1 MSYLKDESL
10 EERVNRQKTR
20 DINAKVEA
28 DRKAYAEEIRQKNAG
43 QPGYDEV
50 GNLQTTDQLPDE
62 LFPDPPTPE
71 TNLSDFQ
78 EQGGYLDEDEDD
90 EKTIAGHIG
99 SIFSTIGK
107 TTRWID
113 DRVMPQRGKF
123 IDWLEE
129 KNMMAAIAADF
140 ILPDSIDIATFKAA
154 GGTYIPR
161 RILSKGPEAIRAYA
175 RLWNKTQGKAHGLL
189 VKALERMPHQTVYG
203 LTADNLRKASEAVSG
218 TARRYSWTDIEKGKK
233 ILDRELSNKNIEPVQ
248 NLLAKLDDYRLSNVG
263 AEYPLQ
269 GFSRWFG
276 RRPTFIGVNGIEYG
290 IGWSRKNQAYEVYN
304 ATQRIKSR
312 AKKLAAGAAS
322 NPEKA
327 KEAAILFALKRDI
340 NRTSRVWNKA
350 TKSYDIQPV
359 DLWDII
365 IQNPGSAYVE
375 HLISVNSP
383 FWKSPLA
390 KKIGYKAGDPE
401 NLKIIG
407 DQNFKVLKDN
417 IEKHIHRVYNGQFFV
432 DYDKATQN
440 LVIRNTLN
448 GRELP
453 TQIPGYGRA
462 IDFRTYIED
471 AFQGKPMKSL
481 VEVNPDVPPNILK
494 QMKEQY
500 ERGWYYTYN

>member
-1 MSYLKDESL
+1 MSFRKDEPL
-10 EERVNRQKTR
+10 EERVNRQEVR
-20 DINAKVEA
+20 DSNAAAEAERQAEA
-28 DRKAYAEEIRQKNAG
+28 DRLREENAG
-43 QPGYDEV
+43 QPGYDIE

-62 LFPDPPTPE
+62 YPDEPTPE
-71 TNLSDFQ
+71 TNLGDFQ
-78 EQGGYLDEDEDD
+78 EQGGYLDEDPED

-113 DRVMPQRGKF
+113 DQLIPQRGKF

-175 RLWNKTQGKAHGLL
+175 RLWNKTQGKSQLL
-189 VKALERMPHQTVYG
+189 LQKAFERLPAQTVYA
-203 LTADNLRKASEAVSG
+203 LDPKTADNLRKASEAVSG
-218 TARRYSWTDIEKGKK
+218 TARRHGWTDIKKGKN
-233 ILDRELSNKNIEPVQ
+233 ILNRELKNKRIGPIQE
-248 NLLAKLDDYRLSNVG
+248 LLTKLDDFRLNNVG

-269 GFSRWFG
+269 GFAKWFG
-276 RRPTFIGVNGIEYG
+276 KRPTFTGVNGVEYG

-304 ATQRIKSR
+304 FSQRLKSR
-312 AKKLAAGAAS
+312 AKYLAESAAS

-327 KEAAILFALKRDI
+327 EKASILFALKRDL
-340 NRTSRVWNKA
+340 NKTSRVWNPV

-359 DLWDII
+359 DLWDVI

-383 FWKSPLA
+383 FWKSPLG

-407 DQNFKVLKDN
+407 DRNFKLLKDN
-417 IEKHIHRVYNGQFFV
+417 IEKHIHKIYNGQFFV

-440 LVIRNTLN
+440 LIIRNTLT
-448 GRELP
+448 GFELP

-462 IDFRTYIED
+462 IDFRTYIQD
-471 AFQGKPMKSL
+471 VFQNKPMKSL
-481 VEVNPDVPPNILK
+481 AEVNPDIPPNILR
-494 QMKEQY
+494 QMQKEGY
-500 ERGWYYTYN
+500 K